1 MPVRASR
8 LPDFF
13 KAVEAYVLNGR
24 ARIHFAGAKV
34 RPRLL
39 GDDAHLTGRSVA
51 DRAGP
56 KKGLARAPRSPIG
69 DR

>member
-1 MPVRASR
+1 MPMRASR
-8 LPDFF
+8 LPDFL
-13 KAVEAYVLNGR
+13 KAAEAFVLNGR
-24 ARIHFAGAKV
+24 ARIHVAGAKV

-39 GDDAHLTGRSVA
+39 RDDARLTGRSVA

-56 KKGLARAPRSPIG
+56 KRGLARAPRSPID